1 MSREVVSSLF
11 LYLVTFFFLFTV
23 SKTSADDLSDECLK
37 FDIAE
42 LEDYLS
48 KLDSKN
54 LPTIRMMVG
63 EFKCSLNALPFGA
76 LKSDWARLLLLQ
88 KAQPNDSI
96 FEEKLARLFRILLV
110 AYFRTEERF
119 DVVEQDLPTTKRF
132 SQFNVYSTSDVGT
145 SNEVTLT
152 KEFGTSNELTS
163 SITVSSILKSNTTN
177 ESTTKN
183 NVSIPTFAIAN
194 ATGRT
199 TFTSHK
205 KSIAENVED
214 QQTTESIFA
223 SEVSIT
229 STDMKRD
236 FARAKGR
243 GDFPVFHDFSNVV
256 PSDEN
261 TFSEEDDLKFITMQY
276 HNATNRNFVEFEK
289 SPMISNIEETSQ
301 VNYDYS
307 SSRNSIFQVLKNT
320 TLSWNKVKESA
331 ILRTPPPNNDFWKRI
346 VNFRNVTLAP
356 PTNTIPASE
365 DTKMRSKKRASLN
378 TSIEKNFRWFY
389 NLGQEDKRTSNVSA
403 EQRGINIEC
412 SRQANEK

>member
-11 LYLVTFFFLFTV
+11 LYLVTFFLFTV
-23 SKTSADDLSDECLK
+23 SKTSANDLSDECLK

-63 EFKCSLNALPFGA
+63 EFKCPLNALPFGA

-96 FEEKLARLFRILLV
+96 FEEKLSRLFRILLV

-119 DVVEQDLPTTKRF
+119 DVVEQDLRTTKRF
-132 SQFNVYSTSDVGT
+132 SQFNVGT
-145 SNEVTLT
+145 STEVTLT
-152 KEFGTSNELTS
+152 KEFVTSNELTS
-163 SITVSSILKSNTTN
+163 STTESSISKSNTPN
-177 ESTTKN
+177 ESRTKN
-183 NVSIPTFAIAN
+183 NVSIPTFAITN

-223 SEVSIT
+223 TEVSIT

-236 FARAKGR
+236 FARTKGR
-243 GDFPVFHDFSNVV
+243 GDFPVFHDSSNVL

-261 TFSEEDDLKFITMQY
+261 TLSEEDDLKFITMQY

-289 SPMISNIEETSQ
+289 TASQMISNIKETTQ

-320 TLSWNKVKESA
+320 TLSWNKIKESA
-331 ILRTPPPNNDFWKRI
+331 ILRTPPPSNDFWKHV
-346 VNFRNVTLAP
+346 VNSRNITLAP
-356 PTNTIPASE
+356 PTNMIPASE

-378 TSIEKNFRWFY
+378 TSMEKNFRWFY
-389 NLGQEDKRTSNVSA
+389 NLGQEEKRTSNVSA